1 MKLYLTLER
10 RASQPAAL
18 CPSAAPARRVW
29 PIVALQ
35 WQESVLTAA
44 VAGSP
49 VPAAD
54 VPAVDVLAAA
64 LVPAAL
70 VAGAT
75 ESVRG
80 DLTVRNLELAGGKAE
95 VRTDASSST
104 TVTTDEIHVASAALL
119 DQRGIRVQGTTGFS
133 AKHSMTAP
141 KPNGG
146 VRGIPPRGRPV

>member
-1 MKLYLTLER
+1 VKLYLTSER
-10 RASQPAAL
+10 HALTPAL
-18 CPSAAPARRVW
+18 CSARRLS
-29 PIVALQ
+29 PTAALQ
-35 WQESVLTAA
+35 WQESVPTAA
-44 VAGSP
+44 AAALAP
-49 VPAAD
+49 AQVPAALV
-54 VPAVDVLAAA
+54 VPSALVPSA

-75 ESVRG
+75 GSVRG
-80 DLTVRNLELAGGKAE
+80 DLTVRVTESAD
-95 VRTDASSST
+95 RTDVVA